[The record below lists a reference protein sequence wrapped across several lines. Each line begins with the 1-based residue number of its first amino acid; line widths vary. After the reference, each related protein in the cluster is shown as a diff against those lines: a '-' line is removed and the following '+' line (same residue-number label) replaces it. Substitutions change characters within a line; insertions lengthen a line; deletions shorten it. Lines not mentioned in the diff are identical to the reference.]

1 MSHQIDLDQ
10 VMGQANATW
19 HNVQTLVAEL
29 QRFRETVNRLT
40 EERERLAKEL
50 AEVRSERDEYATAV
64 HYLTRR
70 ETAIT
75 VEDIQEME
83 QSGLGAKDLL
93 QLVEELA
100 RETDVGTS

>member
-29 QRFRETVNRLT
+29 QRFRETVKQLT
-40 EERERLAKEL
+40 EERERLPKEL

-75 VEDIQEME
+75 VEDIEEAERAGITLDQII
-83 QSGLGAKDLL
+83 ALL
-93 QLVEELA
+93 EPGESVNAVQP
-100 RETDVGTS
+100 S